1 MGSGTLPGSLI
12 AFKLIALVVLYAFI
26 PLSAFTY
33 YLSRRRRRVIEVDR
47 MLAMLK
53 IDPGYRNAYAPDS
66 AASYLAG
73 VLYLSTVAGI
83 GLTVLFFSHEIGLV
97 NGDFPPVTLGDV
109 EFPQQGSRLVFAMA
123 FLGVYLSVLQHIY
136 RRYATTDL
144 SPTVYYAAAMRML
157 TASVFALV
165 VYNGFSAL
173 SGGGDSDGGVTAAIW
188 PALGFLI
195 GVFPQQ
201 GLRWLTDKLPMVS
214 RKEDSLVRAAPLEMI
229 EGIEAH
235 DVLRLE
241 ELGIDTCY
249 DLAAADFVPLV
260 LRTPYSPRQLIDWIL
275 QAKLCVHFGETVKDL
290 RRLGIRTIVDLELL
304 AEDEIQA
311 LPSETSVTA
320 PVLHRA
326 REAVMKSAEL
336 HRLRELGVMLGM
348 FWNRP
353 VDLTPPSSSP

>member
-12 AFKLIALVVLYAFI
+12 AFKLIALAVLYAFI

-33 YLSRRRRRVIEVDR
+33 YLSRRRRRVVEVDR
-47 MLAMLK
+47 ILALLK
-53 IDPGYRNAYAPDS
+53 IDPDYRKAYAPDS

-109 EFPQQGSRLVFAMA
+109 EFPQQG
-123 FLGVYLSVLQHIY
+123 
-136 RRYATTDL
+136 
-144 SPTVYYAAAMRML
+144 
-157 TASVFALV
+157 
-165 VYNGFSAL
+165 
-173 SGGGDSDGGVTAAIW
+173 
-188 PALGFLI
+188 
-195 GVFPQQ
+195 
-201 GLRWLTDKLPMVS
+201 LRWLTDRLPMVS

-260 LRTPYSPRQLIDWIL
+260 LRTRYSPRQLIDWIL

-326 REAVMKSAEL
+326 REAVLKSAEL